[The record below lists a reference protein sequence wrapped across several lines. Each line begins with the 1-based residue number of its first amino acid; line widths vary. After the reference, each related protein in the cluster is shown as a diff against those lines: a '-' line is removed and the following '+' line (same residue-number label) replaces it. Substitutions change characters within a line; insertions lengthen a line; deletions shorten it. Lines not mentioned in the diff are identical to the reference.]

1 MRGRSTVGRGALN
14 ALMLVRFQPPQLTE
28 VIRLDEETVLK
39 TVGFASRAATWG
51 FESLD
56 FRSPIDGPVV

>member
-39 TVGFASRAATWG
+39 TVGRLRDLGVRVPRLPLIMVLSSSG
-51 FESLD
+51 
-56 FRSPIDGPVV
+56 

>member
-14 ALMLVRFQPPQLTE
+14 ALMLVRVQPPQLTE

-39 TVGFASRAATWG
+39 TVGRPG
-51 FESLD
+51 DLGV
-56 FRSPIDGPVV
+56 RVPRLPLNGPVV

>member
-28 VIRLDEETVLK
+28 VIRLDEEAVLK
-39 TVGFASRAATWG
+39 TVGRLRDLG
-51 FESLD
+51 VRVHPGLL
-56 FRSPIDGPVV
+56 VM